1 MDSWAAAGADG
12 GAAERGGGSGRGAAA
27 LAGGDGGLART
38 GKRSTATRLKYI
50 LFPKQT
56 LNYKVNIFYVKE
68 TFIRFLLTF
77 GGLDQKRGAGPKKRR
92 GGVPPKY
99 LRVIFPKFAMLGGLR
114 LCY

>member
-38 GKRSTATRLKYI
+38 GKRSTATRFKYI

-77 GGLDQKRGAGPKKRR
+77 CGLDQKRGAGQKKK

-99 LRVIFPKFAMLGGLR
+99 LRAIFPKFAMLGGLR